1 MIVGRFAPSPTG
13 PLHMGSLVTALASY
27 LDIKQRGG
35 EWFVRFD
42 DIDPPRQDPD
52 AIEHILTALHAH
64 GLASDRAVDYQS
76 NHSQRYEAAL
86 TKLQSQCFHCS
97 CSRRSLAGIR
107 VYPGI
112 CRNETE
118 PRPDTALR
126 LRMPD
131 REVGVD
137 DGILGL
143 TTFNLAE
150 AFGDTII
157 RRRDGLWAYHLATA
171 VDDGND
177 VTHVMRGQDLFE
189 TTPIH
194 VYLMEL
200 LNLPVPVYS
209 HLPLLRF
216 DDGSKLSKQTHA
228 PAVDNT
234 CAANNLRHVLTL
246 LGQNPPAEPDWSVGQ
261 WLSWG
266 TTAWQ
271 VEKVPPTLANFTKKP

>member
-1 MIVGRFAPSPTG
+1 
-13 PLHMGSLVTALASY
+13 MGSLVTAVASF

-42 DIDPPRQDPD
+42 DIDPPRQDPE
-52 AIEHILTALHAH
+52 AIEHILTALGAH
-64 GLASDRAVDYQS
+64 GLVGDRPVDYQS
-76 NHSQRYEAAL
+76 AHSPRYEDAL
-86 TKLQSQCFHCS
+86 RKLEDRCFYCS
-97 CSRRSLAGIR
+97 CSRRSLAGAS
-107 VYPGI
+107 VYPGT
-112 CRNETE
+112 CRKETR

-126 LRMPD
+126 LRLPALD
-131 REVGVD
+131 VSVD
-137 DGILGL
+137 DGLLGL
-143 TTFNLAE
+143 RTFNLAE

-194 VYLMEL
+194 VYLMQL
-200 LNLPVPVYS
+200 LDLQVPSYS

-228 PAVDNT
+228 PAVDNARAT
-234 CAANNLRHVLTL
+234 KNLRDVLSL
-246 LGQNPPAEPDWSVGQ
+246 LGQNPPAEPAWSVRQ

-266 TTAWQ
+266 TANWQ
-271 VEKVPPTLANFTKKP
+271 IEKVPQTLASFTRKP